1 MIYSPLKVVCALLA
15 MLSVGMARPVT
26 DFDAKLTKLENEV
39 AKLEHARD
47 VNALAKMI
55 NKLSAREKVRKGRRD
70 GGGGGGGVKL
80 LRSAS

>member
-26 DFDAKLTKLENEV
+26 DFDAKLTKLANEV

-55 NKLSAREKVRKGRRD
+55 NKLSAREKVRKEE
-70 GGGGGGGVKL
+70 GGGERGAG
-80 LRSAS
+80 